1 MGYAHSAED
10 YASTAEALLAEMRN
24 NAGDWDWLRRHIM
37 PRTQAGANHEERQA
51 SSRKRMH
58 STAAIKALR
67 VLTGA
72 HIMYITP
79 TGQQW
84 FAIKSGLKGKKKSAR
99 HDEWF
104 AEATETIFGEI
115 GRSNFYTEL
124 HECFLDR
131 CLTGTGCLFC
141 EATPAGKLNFRH
153 IPTGTYGIA
162 EGAEGLVDT
171 LARSFRLSPHQAVQ
185 QFGYRK
191 LPERIREAWD
201 EPKSRYTAKFE
212 FVHLVM
218 PRTRYEFG
226 HDALQSRRMK
236 WASVYMAWDAEKKV
250 LKEDGYNEFPY
261 LVTRFLRNGEGPFG
275 YGPGLDVKE
284 EIAATLKLERV
295 MDVLGEV
302 AAFPRILQLADQVGE
317 VDLRAGGITTVKAA
331 AAELKMPRE
340 WASSG
345 RYDVGKDRIDEKE
358 RKIREAFFVDML
370 MPLAEI
376 ERQMTA
382 TEVNARQGEKILAFS
397 PSFTLFISDCNVLIH
412 RIFSVL
418 FRLGRFAMDEVPDE
432 LKVPDM
438 GGSENFEIELPA
450 VEYLGHISQAIARAQ
465 QSGIEYFM
473 QVALTY
479 TQATGD
485 TAMIEYVEPR
495 KFAKFLYER
504 TGSPTECRRTE
515 AQLRE
520 LDAQK
525 KEAADMQRKLQ
536 ATQGAR
542 DAAAAQK
549 DLAAMPPQGQLS
561 F

>member
-1 MGYAHSAED
+1 M
-10 YASTAEALLAEMRN
+10 N
-24 NAGDWDWLRRHIM
+24 
-37 PRTQAGANHEERQA
+37 P
-51 SSRKRMH
+51 K
-58 STAAIKALR
+58 
-67 VLTGA
+67 
-72 HIMYITP
+72 P
-79 TGQQW
+79 
-84 FAIKSGLKGKKKSAR
+84 
-99 HDEWF
+99 
-104 AEATETIFGEI
+104 
-115 GRSNFYTEL
+115 
-124 HECFLDR
+124 
-131 CLTGTGCLFC
+131 
-141 EATPAGKLNFRH
+141 ATPPSTN
-153 IPTGTYGIA
+153 TST
-162 EGAEGLVDT
+162 
-171 LARSFRLSPHQAVQ
+171 SSP
-185 QFGYRK
+185 
-191 LPERIREAWD
+191 
-201 EPKSRYTAKFE
+201 
-212 FVHLVM
+212 
-218 PRTRYEFG
+218 PRTRYDYG
-226 HDALQSRRMK
+226 HDLINARKMK
-236 WASVYMAWDAEKKV
+236 WASVYIAWEGERKI
-250 LKEDGYNEFPY
+250 LREDGYNEFPY
-261 LVTRFLRNGEGPFG
+261 LVTRFLRHGEGPFG
-275 YGPGLDVKE
+275 YGPGLDVRE

-317 VDLRAGGITTVKAA
+317 IDLRAGGITTVKAT
-331 AAELKMPRE
+331 AAEFKMPRE

-345 RYDVGKDRIDEKE
+345 RYDVGKDRIDDKE

-370 MPLAEI
+370 MPLSEI

-418 FRLGRFAMDEVPDE
+418 FRLGKFTMDSIPDE

-438 GGSENFEIELPA
+438 GGSENYEISLPS

-485 TAMIEYVEPR
+485 TSMIEYVEPR

-525 KEAADMQRKLQ
+525 KAAADMQQKLQ

-542 DAAAAQK
+542 EAAAAQK
-549 DLAAMPPQGQLS
+549 DIAAAQPPQTLQPA